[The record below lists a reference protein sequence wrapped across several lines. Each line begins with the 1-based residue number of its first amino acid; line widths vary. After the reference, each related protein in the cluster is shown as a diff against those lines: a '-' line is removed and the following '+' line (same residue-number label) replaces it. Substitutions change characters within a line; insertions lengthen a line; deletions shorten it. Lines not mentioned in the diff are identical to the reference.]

1 LPPGKKAKERYINMK
16 KIDVCSKPCPQ
27 PVIETKKAME
37 KNPDVGLKIIVDDE
51 AAKVNV
57 SRFAKTKG
65 YEVSS
70 KEIEDGKTELE
81 LTPSNK
87 SIGNEQPE
95 KEPLENNKEGTVFFL
110 KSYKLGEPDREL
122 GELLMKTFF
131 QTIPDLDD
139 LPSKIVFMHG
149 SVKHTVKESATLD
162 QVKKLEDLGIDIVVC
177 GTCLDFYGLKEKLAA
192 GRISNFFEIASI
204 LNSAGNTVTL

>member
-1 LPPGKKAKERYINMK
+1 MK

-37 KNPDVGLKIIVDDE
+37 ENPDAELKIIVDDE

-57 SRFAKTKG
+57 SRFATSRD
-65 YEVSS
+65 YEVSQ
-70 KEIEDGKTELE
+70 EELPE
-81 LTPSNK
+81 GRTSIKLTPPEGEKK
-87 SIGNEQPE
+87 SSGKKSPE
-95 KEPLENNKEGTVFFL
+95 KAVSTGNTVFFL
-110 KSYKLGEPDREL
+110 EAYKLGEPDREL

-131 QTIPDLDD
+131 QTIPDLDE
-139 LPSKIVFMHG
+139 LPAKIVFMHG
-149 SVKHTVKESATLD
+149 SVKHTVKNSETLD

-177 GTCLDFYGLKEKLAA
+177 GTCLDFYGLKEELAV

-204 LNSAGNTVTL
+204 LNSAGNTVSL